1 MKWET
6 SAGIPTRG
14 LVYAQMMEKMRELE
28 ELTSMMAHLHNTEGN
43 EMDKVLAKGWLG
55 IGELF
60 LKVRDQVTKLAQGRL
75 Q

>member
-6 SAGIPTRG
+6 TAGIPTRG
-14 LVYAQMMEKMRELE
+14 DTYAQIMEKLRELE
-28 ELTSMMAHLHNTEGN
+28 ELTSMMAHLHNTEDN
-43 EMDKVLAKGWLG
+43 PMDKLLAKGWLG

-60 LKVRDQVTKLAQGRL
+60 HKVRDQVTKLAIGRL